1 MGQLASTLNKIE
13 KMIIE
18 KLKLQFLNQHSY
30 FSWMWKMLSDTQKRQ
45 VLDIIVCVKGV
56 IPCEK
61 INSIVWA
68 LNLKVDFCVC
78 VCTLKGKA
86 VSDEEYENSKNL

>member
-30 FSWMWKMLSDTQKRQ
+30 FSRMWKMLSDTQKRQ
-45 VLDIIVCVKGV
+45 VLDIIVCIKGV

-61 INSIVWA
+61 INSIVRA
-68 LNLKVDFCVC
+68 LNLKIDFFVC
-78 VCTLKGKA
+78 VHLKRK
-86 VSDEEYENSKNL
+86 SCK